1 MQKSRI
7 KIVSN
12 KLKSNQKEYE
22 KMKMKSSRGKR
33 WTKIEPNVVK

>member
-12 KLKSNQKEYE
+12 KLKSNQKKHE
-22 KMKMKSSRGKR
+22 KWKWNLWEEKVELRLYQ
-33 WTKIEPNVVK
+33 IL